1 MRNKKILKIGDEGD
15 EVLDLQIRLSNV
27 GFKVDSIETTSKK
40 FGSDTEN
47 KLKTFKNFVGL
58 KVMEYSTT

>member
-15 EVLDLQIRLSNV
+15 EVLDLQIRLSNL

-47 KLKTFKNFVGL
+47 KLKDFQNC
-58 KVMEYSTT
+58 